1 MPMKRMKHKRNIR
14 KLRGWFE
21 KIAYASLGADIA
33 IAIVTLIYINTSAE
47 NLLSLELVLNYVLTV
62 IVVISL
68 GILATI
74 GIISMYIRL
83 HSRGRG

>member
-14 KLRGWFE
+14 KLRGWFD
-21 KIAYASLGADIA
+21 KMAYASLGADIA
-33 IAIVTLIYINTSAE
+33 IAIVTLIYVNTSAD

-68 GILATI
+68 GILASI
-74 GIISMYIRL
+74 GVISLYIRL
-83 HSRGRG
+83 QGRRAR